1 MKNSLL
7 CLLLL
12 ITSIF
17 SATAQKT
24 DFSKKALNEKLE
36 TLDGNKIKFKDIL
49 KQHEGKTVVIEVW
62 ASWCGD
68 CVKAMPKVKEM
79 QAQNPDVSYVFV
91 SMDKTP
97 EKWKTGID
105 KYEIKGNHFLTTNG
119 MKGEFAKALEI
130 DWIPRYI
137 IIDKKGKIALY
148 RAIETDFEKIN
159 EILKQLK

>member
-1 MKNSLL
+1 MKKLLL

-12 ITSIF
+12 IYSAF

-36 TLDGNKIKFKDIL
+36 TLDGNSIKFKDIL
-49 KQHEGKTVVIEVW
+49 KQHKGKTIVVEVW

-68 CVKAMPKVKEM
+68 CIKAMPKVKEM
-79 QAQNPDVSYVFV
+79 QAQNPDASYVFI
-91 SMDKTP
+91 SMDKTI
-97 EKWKTGID
+97 EKWKTGIA

-137 IIDKKGKIALY
+137 IIDKKGEIALY

>member
-1 MKNSLL
+1 MKKSLL

-12 ITSIF
+12 INSVF

-36 TLDGNKIKFKDIL
+36 TIDGNKIKFKDIL
-49 KQHEGKTVVIEVW
+49 KQHKGKTVVVEVW

-79 QAQNPDVSYVFV
+79 QAQNPNVSYVFI
-91 SMDKTP
+91 SMDKTI
-97 EKWKTGID
+97 EKWKTGIE
-105 KYEIKGNHFLTTNG
+105 KYEIKGSHFLTTNG

-137 IIDKKGKIALY
+137 IIDKKGGITLY

-159 EILKQLK
+159 DILKRLN

>member
-17 SATAQKT
+17 SATAQKA
-24 DFSKKALNEKLE
+24 DFSKKGLNEKLE